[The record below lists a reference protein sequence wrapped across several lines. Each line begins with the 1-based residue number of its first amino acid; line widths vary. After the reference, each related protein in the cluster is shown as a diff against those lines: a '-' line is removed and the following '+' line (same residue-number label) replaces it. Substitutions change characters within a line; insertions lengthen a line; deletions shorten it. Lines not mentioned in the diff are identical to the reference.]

1 MQSDNDNEMPE
12 AVAYIAAADLP
23 LLKHG
28 IAPISAEP
36 TTPDDI
42 ALHTADQLRAAVL
55 REREWW
61 QADAERLNAARN
73 ALDRV
78 IAHVG
83 AEGEIDSSHPLV
95 HESLDLLHAIDA
107 ARKEHP

>member
-1 MQSDNDNEMPE
+1 MQSDNDIEMPE

-55 REREWW
+55 RERERLM
-61 QADAERLNAARN
+61 QDAILGRVAMRFVDRAGDPALGIDEADRICLEF
-73 ALDRV
+73 
-78 IAHVG
+78 
-83 AEGEIDSSHPLV
+83 
-95 HESLDLLHAIDA
+95 HEAMTA